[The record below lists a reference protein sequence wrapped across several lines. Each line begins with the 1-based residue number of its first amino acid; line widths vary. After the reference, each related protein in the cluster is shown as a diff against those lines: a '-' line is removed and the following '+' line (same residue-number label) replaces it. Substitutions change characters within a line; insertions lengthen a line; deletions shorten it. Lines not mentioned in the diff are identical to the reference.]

1 MSSVTAYVLNA
12 DGSLLC
18 TRTGNIE
25 NVLYAVDVENLEY
38 TLQPPPTFDR
48 QWYWYNNQWNDKPS
62 N

>member
-1 MSSVTAYVLNA
+1 MSSVTVYVLND
-12 DGSLLC
+12 DGSILC
-18 TRTGNIE
+18 TRTGNVE

-48 QWYWYNNQWNDKPS
+48 QWYWHDNQWNDKPS

>member
-1 MSSVTAYVLNA
+1 MSSITTYILNE

-18 TRTGNIE
+18 TRTGNTE
-25 NVLYAVDVENLEY
+25 NVLYAIEVENLEY
-38 TLQPPPTFDR
+38 TLQSPPTFDK